1 MIKTKNLNFSY
12 GEKKIL
18 KNINISLKRGKLTC
32 LLGANGSGKTT
43 IIKTLNGIIKKDS
56 GQIFIDETNLA
67 DLKQKEIA
75 QKISMVPQ
83 EHNSVFSYKSID
95 VVIMGVTPYLAFG
108 KKPEKSVYD
117 KAKKIMKKLNIL
129 KMADRNYNE
138 LSGGERQLVL
148 IARALLQ
155 NTEYMLF
162 DEPTSHLDFKNQHLI
177 LQELQKLTKKK
188 KGVVTA
194 LHDPN
199 LALKYS
205 DQVII
210 IKEGEILTSGD
221 TKKVMNSNNLSE
233 AYEAEIIVDDLAKKV
248 EMGTENTTEIKEV
261 I

>member
-1 MIKTKNLNFSY
+1 MIETRNLCFSY
-12 GEKKIL
+12 EEKKVL
-18 KNINISLKRGKLTC
+18 KNIDISLNKGKLTC

-43 IIKTLNGIIKKDS
+43 IIKALNGIIKKDS
-56 GQIFIDETNLA
+56 GQIFIDGENL
-67 DLKQKEIA
+67 DNLKQKEIA
-75 QKISMVPQ
+75 KKISMVPQ

-95 VVIMGVTPYLAFG
+95 VVIMGVTPYLGFG
-108 KKPEKSVYD
+108 KQPDHTIYL
-117 KAKKIMKKLNIL
+117 KAKKIMDKLNIL
-129 KMADRNYNE
+129 EMADRNYNE

-155 NTEYMLF
+155 DTEYMLF

-177 LQELQKLTKKK
+177 LRELKKLTKKQ

-210 IKEGEILTSGD
+210 IKEGKILTYGE
-221 TKKVMNSNNLSE
+221 TEKVMNSKNLSK
-233 AYEAEIIVDDLAKKV
+233 AYETEIIVDELANKV
-248 EMGTENTTEIKEV
+248 EIAADNNPDIKEV

>member
-1 MIKTKNLNFSY
+1 MIKTRNLSFSY
-12 GEKKIL
+12 EEKMVL
-18 KNINISLKRGKLTC
+18 KNINIFLERGKLTC

-43 IIKTLNGIIKKDS
+43 MIKSLNGIIKKDS
-56 GQIFIDETNLA
+56 GQIFIDGKNL
-67 DLKQKEIA
+67 DSLKQKEIA
-75 QKISMVPQ
+75 KKISMVPQ
-83 EHNSVFSYKSID
+83 EHTSVFSYKSLD
-95 VVIMGVTPYLAFG
+95 VVIMGVTPYLGFG
-108 KKPEKSVYD
+108 KQPD
-117 KAKKIMKKLNIL
+117 KNIYKRAKKLMKKLNIL
-129 KMADRNYNE
+129 EMADRNYNE

-155 NTEYMLF
+155 DTEYMLF

-177 LQELQKLTKKK
+177 LRELKKLTDKQ

-210 IKEGEILTSGD
+210 IKEGEILTYGETD
-221 TKKVMNSNNLSE
+221 KVITSKNLSK
-233 AYEAEIIVDDLAKKV
+233 AYETEIIVDELANKV
-248 EMGTENTTEIKEV
+248 EMAAENNANIKEV

>member
-108 KKPEKSVYD
+108 KQPEKSVYD

-210 IKEGEILTSGD
+210 IKEGEILTSGN